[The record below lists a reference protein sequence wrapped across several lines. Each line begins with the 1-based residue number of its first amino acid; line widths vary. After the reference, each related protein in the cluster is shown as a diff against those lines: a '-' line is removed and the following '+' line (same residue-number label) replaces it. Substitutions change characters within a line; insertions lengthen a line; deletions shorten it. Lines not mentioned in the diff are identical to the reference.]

1 MSLESNDNITM
12 LGNTFVP
19 ILIDTLSLQVV

>member
-19 ILIDTLSLQVV
+19 ILIDTLLLQAV